1 MYKET
6 YLAMKDS
13 NNVKLLDTVRI
24 DASQAKVGDVI
35 FSMGEY
41 AYVEQIIHWHPED
54 GGRPKCPIHAHWVAV
69 QIKTDTSDRWYGYSL
84 SDH

>member
-6 YLAMKDS
+6 YLQLIADENEESLEKARVMSKY
-13 NNVKLLDTVRI
+13 
-24 DASQAKVGDVI
+24 AKVGDIV
-35 FSMGEY
+35 FSEGEY

-54 GGRPKCPIHAHWVAV
+54 GGRPKCPIHPVWVAV
-69 QIKTDTSDRWYGYSL
+69 QVKTDKGDRWWGYSL